1 MPSRSRQ
8 RSTRSDSPKR
18 ARKLKPNADASAARL
33 IESLVIALG
42 GQSGKKPS
50 RSVGPKNENPIV
62 IIQPSKEGVVVYCPN
77 KEAAC
82 DNLRRLSNHP
92 PQQIE
97 ICEQMHSR
105 ISQAILEGSR
115 DNLPALKQFKRGLKP
130 MIRNLL
136 KDEPEKSYRKK
147 VRNGR
152 EYWYEVW
159 WDPVKQKKRDKYIPL
174 KDVPLHLLAENNTG
188 TS

>member
-8 RSTRSDSPKR
+8 RSARGVSRRRAPK
-18 ARKLKPNADASAARL
+18 PQPEADASAALL

-42 GQSGKKPS
+42 GRRGKKPS
-50 RSVGPKNENPIV
+50 RRTGATDENPIV

-82 DNLRRLSNHP
+82 DNLKRLSTHAP
-92 PQQIE
+92 QIE
-97 ICEQMHSR
+97 ICDQMHSR
-105 ISQAILEGSR
+105 ISQAILEGSSN
-115 DNLPALKQFKRGLKP
+115 NLTALKQLKRGLKHT
-130 MIRNLL
+130 IKNLL
-136 KDEPEKSYRKK
+136 KDEPEKSYQKK

-159 WDPVKQKKRDKYIPL
+159 WDPVEQKKRDKYIPL
-174 KDVPLHLLAENNTG
+174 KDVPAHVLAENNSS